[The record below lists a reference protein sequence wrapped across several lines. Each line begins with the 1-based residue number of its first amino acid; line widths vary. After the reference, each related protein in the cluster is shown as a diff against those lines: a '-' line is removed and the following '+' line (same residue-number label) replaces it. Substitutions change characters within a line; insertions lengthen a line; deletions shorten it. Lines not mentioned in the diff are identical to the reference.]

1 MRRLP
6 AILFLLI
13 LVFNLYG
20 YRVVLAYIE
29 RSGDVAMEQKLD
41 NNDYNNE
48 ELISIKT
55 VLNLPYYSSSPEF
68 ERTYG
73 SVNIDGVVYEY
84 VKKRVYNDT
93 LELLCLPNKTKTKL
107 HDIKNDITKST
118 ADADASLPLKKG
130 STTLKIS
137 LPDYCQQLEAFPS
150 FATNPHTQHLLL
162 NETIFLT
169 GYSEQ
174 QERPPQPFAFI
185 S

>member
-1 MRRLP
+1 MS

-20 YRVVLAYIE
+20 YRVVLAYVE
-29 RSGDVAMEQKLD
+29 RSGDVALEQKLD
-41 NNDYNNE
+41 KNDYNNE
-48 ELISIKT
+48 ELISVKT
-55 VLNLPYYSSSPEF
+55 VLHLPYYSSSPEF

-73 SVNIDGVVYEY
+73 SVTIDGVLYEY

-118 ADADASLPLKKG
+118 AGANASLPLKKG
-130 STTLKIS
+130 TTTLKIS
-137 LPDYCQQLEAFPS
+137 LPEYCQQPEALPS
-150 FATNPHTQHLLL
+150 FAAGLHTRHLLL
-162 NETIFLT
+162 NETCSLT
-169 GYSEQ
+169 GYRQQ
-174 QERPPQPFAFI
+174 QERPPRAAAFA

>member
-1 MRRLP
+1 MP

-29 RSGDVAMEQKLD
+29 MSGDVTLEQKLD

-107 HDIKNDITKST
+107 NDIKNDITKST
-118 ADADASLPLKKG
+118 ADADACLPLKKG
-130 STTLKIS
+130 GATLKIS
-137 LPDYCQQLEAFPS
+137 LPDYCQQLETFPS
-150 FATNPHTQHLLL
+150 FATNLHTQHLLV
-162 NETIFLT
+162 NESFSIP
-169 GYSEQ
+169 GYTQQ
-174 QERPPQPFAFI
+174 QERPPQPLTFL